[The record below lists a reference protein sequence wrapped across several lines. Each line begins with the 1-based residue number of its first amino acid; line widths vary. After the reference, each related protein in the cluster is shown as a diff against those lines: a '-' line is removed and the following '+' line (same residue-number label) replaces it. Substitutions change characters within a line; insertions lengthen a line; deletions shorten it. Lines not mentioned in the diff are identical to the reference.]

1 MLDNFF
7 NLPVTKSAYSKK
19 NKELLHFYKPVVD
32 NTMGMAAWLGYSMN
46 PKMSFP
52 KFIGITKARKVY
64 TVILESSFAIQQ
76 EWYRL
81 VLGRGDIYSN
91 IVTRPSDLPTVDIT
105 KFSEEP
111 MVITHAAAQFAQWQV
126 DTINKKLTKKS
137 PFIRPSSFVEQCII
151 PDWLKNTELMV
162 RNKNVLALNTAKK
175 YIRLI
180 GDAHFHG
187 RYLSLFPSIYDP
199 VAGTRT
205 YFS

>member
-7 NLPVTKSAYSKK
+7 NLPVTKSPYSKK
-19 NKELLHFYKPVVD
+19 NKELLRFYKPVVD
-32 NTMGMAAWLGYSMN
+32 NTMGMAYWLGYTMN

-52 KFIGITKARKVY
+52 KFIGITKVMKVY

-105 KFSEEP
+105 KFSKEP
-111 MVITHAAAQFAQWQV
+111 MVILDAAVQFADWQV
-126 DTINKKLTKKS
+126 DTINKKLKRRS
-137 PFIRPSSFVEQCII
+137 PFKKTTSIRGQCII
-151 PDWLKNTELMV
+151 PEWLKNTELMV
-162 RNKNVLALNTAKK
+162 CNKNVSSLDVAKK

-180 GDAHFHG
+180 GDEHFHKY
-187 RYLSLFPSIYDP
+187 YLNAFPSIHDP
-199 VAGTRT
+199 VAGTRI
-205 YFS
+205 YFI